1 MCETITF
8 FSAFSFKFMHL
19 QKKVNTFREV
29 SEVYSKNTN
38 PDLKLWT
45 GVFLGRS
52 EKETTLFIIKV
63 PLRQLLSDV
72 GSKAMQSKYA

>member
-1 MCETITF
+1 MMSVETEVNKLW
-8 FSAFSFKFMHL
+8 KF
-19 QKKVNTFREV
+19 QKCIVKAPA
-29 SEVYSKNTN
+29 
-38 PDLKLWT
+38 PDLKLGT
-45 GVFLGRS
+45 DVFLGRS